1 MNSAR
6 EPDRQNGDLQA
17 RHQLLNRLRRIKAP
31 ENAGRQGEPK
41 PHPDRLTVQPSAYLR
56 VLKFPQQRIAVVGNG
71 NIDVGN
77 ESPTRKPGKPT
88 VSGSIGSSE
97 LRIDPSLK
105 TGREGTSSGLC
116 GAMSQ
121 QGGEFRGNI
130 SAPQKFLHLVGCRD
144 RNVSQVPET
153 SQYSNRVKRP

>member
-1 MNSAR
+1 M
-6 EPDRQNGDLQA
+6 
-17 RHQLLNRLRRIKAP
+17 
-31 ENAGRQGEPK
+31 
-41 PHPDRLTVQPSAYLR
+41 
-56 VLKFPQQRIAVVGNG
+56 GNG

-77 ESPTRKPGKPT
+77 ESPTRKPGQPT

-97 LRIDPSLK
+97 MRIDPSLK

-121 QGGEFRGNI
+121 QGGEFRGNV

-144 RNVSQVPET
+144 RKAAQVPET
-153 SQYSNRVKRP
+153 SQYPNRAKR